1 MVEKLITRYLFK
13 EEKIIDMSKGIAIET
28 ILYLLLGII
37 VVGIIIYLVYTYATG
52 GQLSEQ
58 QCRSKV
64 ISWCTGCSVANWAA
78 VSSKDATSDVG
89 QCIDTYF
96 PTGNFGTNFPVNC
109 NATSGGI
116 PGETK
121 TFCDAFI

>member
-1 MVEKLITRYLFK
+1 
-13 EEKIIDMSKGIAIET
+13 MSKGIAIET

-52 GQLSEQ
+52 GQLNEQ
-58 QCRSKV
+58 QCRSKI

-78 VSSKDATSDVG
+78 GTGTITADSDLG
-89 QCIDTYF
+89 KCIDTYF
-96 PTGNFGTNFPVNC
+96 ETGWNDG
-109 NATSGGI
+109 NADCENNNAGDSTQ
-116 PGETK
+116 